1 MTRTIN
7 IKTYLKFGLLGLL
20 FAFIGIYSI
29 FQIKALAQGV
39 NLDIRGIVDGAVFKK
54 DNLMLEGLA
63 LHANL
68 ITINGK
74 EVSVDQDSNF
84 SEELVLSPG
93 YNIITIEAQDKF
105 NKKSKEIYR
114 VIYEESELLEAQ
126 PIETDI
132 TNNQ

>member
-7 IKTYLKFGLLGLL
+7 IKTYLKFGLLGIL

-39 NLDIRGIVDGAVFKK
+39 NLDIRGIVDGAVFNK